1 MRVAAGVLLIFA
13 AVFNLFAS
21 FAYLG
26 GGLMVGSMEKLARI
40 AEEQQKKQGTLTEE
54 QKQQYDDLREARAKM
69 DPAQQAK
76 MDTAARVSMGYGLFL
91 LVTVG
96 TSIAGAVCLF
106 RQKAV
111 KFIVVAAS
119 LALAAEVIS
128 CVVVAVFLG
137 AAIGAGK
144 LLLSSVGIIA
154 GILSLFGARQIA
166 MANAAPP
173 VDGPPP
179 VAPQT

>member
-1 MRVAAGVLLIFA
+1 MRVAAGVLLIIA
-13 AVFNLFAS
+13 AVINLFAG
-21 FAYLG
+21 FFYLG
-26 GGLMVGSMEKLARI
+26 SGAAVGSMDKLARI
-40 AEEQQKKQGTLTEE
+40 AEEQQRKQGQLTDE
-54 QKQQYDDLREARAKM
+54 QKQQYDELHEARAKM
-69 DPAQQAK
+69 DPAERKK
-76 MDTAARVSMGYGLFL
+76 MDTAARLAMAYGLFL

-111 KFIVVAAS
+111 KFIVVAAA

-128 CVVVAVFLG
+128 CVVVAVFFG
-137 AAIGAGK
+137 AAIGGGK

-154 GILSLFGARQIA
+154 GVLGLFGARQIA
-166 MANAAPP
+166 MAHAVP